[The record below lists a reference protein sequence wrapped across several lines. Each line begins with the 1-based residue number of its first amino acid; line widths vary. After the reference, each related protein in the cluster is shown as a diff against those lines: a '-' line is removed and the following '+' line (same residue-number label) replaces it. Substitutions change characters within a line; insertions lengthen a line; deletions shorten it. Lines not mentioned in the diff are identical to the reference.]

1 MFDVVILLSVAARFI
16 LLVSVRLKLKKI
28 EKQLSKIEAELDK
41 NKEEDFF
48 YEDVDNNGFL
58 IF

>member
-1 MFDVVILLSVAARFI
+1 MFDVVILLSVAASFI

-41 NKEEDFF
+41 NKEEEFV
-48 YEDVDNNGFL
+48 YENVDNSGFM

>member
-1 MFDVVILLSVAARFI
+1 MFDVVILLSVAASFI

>member
-1 MFDVVILLSVAARFI
+1 MFDVVILLSAAASFI

>member
-1 MFDVVILLSVAARFI
+1 MFDVVILLSVPASFI

>member
-1 MFDVVILLSVAARFI
+1 MFDVVILLSVAASFI

-41 NKEEDFF
+41 NKEKDFF

>member
-1 MFDVVILLSVAARFI
+1 MFDVVILLSVAASFI

-41 NKEEDFF
+41 NKEEDVF

>member
-1 MFDVVILLSVAARFI
+1 MFDVVILLSVAASFI

-58 IF
+58 IY